1 MFFHIGDVFGNEYPS
16 VVYNGYSVADS
27 FHDVDYMAREEHDI
41 SLCGVFSHTFLDLKD
56 TVRVET
62 CQRFVENP
70 DLRFVHESRHNRD
83 FLLHSVAVRSH
94 LVVERIGKLEA
105 FDHAFYTRVSVL
117 FGNVVYI
124 RDVIDIFSARKSF
137 VERVV
142 IGNESDL
149 TFCLDGLFFDVVAA
163 DDYFSVGNGLNA
175 YDRFDNRAFSRAVRS
190 EEAENFSPVYLK
202 VGVFDGEVIIFAVF
216 FGKVFK
222 FQTDSGIGGFVYA
235 LAAADGAATGEV
247 AGFGFLALAVMIF
260 GNWTPGD
267 IAVSALLFGLF
278 KCIAAAYSSID
289 LNGDGVYWLA
299 EIGIPSHIYR
309 LLPYLITLI
318 VLAFT
323 SKRSRVPKAEGI
335 PYDKGAR

>member
-1 MFFHIGDVFGNEYPS
+1 MRYAGTT
-16 VVYNGYSVADS
+16 
-27 FHDVDYMAREEHDI
+27 I
-41 SLCGVFSHTFLDLKD
+41 SGAL
-56 TVRVET
+56 
-62 CQRFVENP
+62 
-70 DLRFVHESRHNRD
+70 
-83 FLLHSVAVRSH
+83 
-94 LVVERIGKLEA
+94 
-105 FDHAFYTRVSVL
+105 
-117 FGNVVYI
+117 
-124 RDVIDIFSARKSF
+124 
-137 VERVV
+137 
-142 IGNESDL
+142 
-149 TFCLDGLFFDVVAA
+149 
-163 DDYFSVGNGLNA
+163 
-175 YDRFDNRAFSRAVRS
+175 
-190 EEAENFSPVYLK
+190 
-202 VGVFDGEVIIFAVF
+202 
-216 FGKVFK
+216 
-222 FQTDSGIGGFVYA
+222 SGIGGFVYA